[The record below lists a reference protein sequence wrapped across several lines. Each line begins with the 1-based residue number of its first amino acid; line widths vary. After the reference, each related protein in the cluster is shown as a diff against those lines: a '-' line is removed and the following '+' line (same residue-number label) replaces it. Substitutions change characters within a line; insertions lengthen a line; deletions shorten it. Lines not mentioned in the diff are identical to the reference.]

1 MNRRQFLSQTTS
13 GMAGLMLAPTFGA
26 ETAKPGKRDGVN
38 AKNHAVLPSRLGKY
52 YEAEVPDTLDLAEH
66 ARLGINHFTESIR
79 ENLDYEMIMGVKFAP
94 DGSISAPM
102 HMTGIACC
110 QAKCMEAMAMER
122 LMSGSQQHVEREGK
136 MVDMMASHIGPEG
149 IWW

>member
-1 MNRRQFLSQTTS
+1 MNRRQFLSNTTA
-13 GMAGLMLAPTFGA
+13 GVTGLMLTRGLAGETDRSRRPVISEKVQGA
-26 ETAKPGKRDGVN
+26 
-38 AKNHAVLPSRLGKY
+38 LPARLGSY
-52 YEAEVPDTLDLAEH
+52 YVSEVPDMLDLAEH

-79 ENLDYEMIMGVKFAP
+79 ENLDYEMIMGVKFEA

-136 MVDMMASHIGPEG
+136 MVD
-149 IWW
+149 